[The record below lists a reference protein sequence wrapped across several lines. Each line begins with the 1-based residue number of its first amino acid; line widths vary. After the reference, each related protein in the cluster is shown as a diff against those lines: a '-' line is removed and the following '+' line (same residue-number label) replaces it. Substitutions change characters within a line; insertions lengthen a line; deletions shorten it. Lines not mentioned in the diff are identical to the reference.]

1 MFVIEA
7 KFFSAV
13 IIGLGVVLRPYI
25 LNHFKRNGFLGNF
38 IYFAIIMLI
47 ALPINIYQPRFTFTS
62 LDDKSA
68 KDLVKIVLKE
78 PLFKDFT
85 ALSNLAWKPYYETV
99 NLYNIKASLYKDNNL
114 YYIYLQPECKF
125 LQGCQVTMDKI
136 LLINSEDENILI
148 EDMNEAIF
156 AKRAC
161 SDVIVQEILQE
172 RVNFFFAT
180 LMKKMDES
188 QKLDFNYD
196 IQSIHLKDFTELSN
210 KLPQSPNNFK
220 GHLSNSCS
228 ATYVVSSFLKTSDS
242 LQKGVDIA
250 FKVLFRNVDIQD
262 NVYEI
267 TSDVKY
273 DIYISDEKEV
283 TLLAMPFNAEKF
295 NMTKEEVEE
304 ALKKEMIKQEKSS
317 QKR

>member
-38 IYFAIIMLI
+38 IYFALIMLI
-47 ALPINIYQPRFTFTS
+47 VLPINIYQPRFTFTS

-85 ALSNLAWKPYYETV
+85 ALSNLAWKPYYKTD

-125 LQGCQVTMDKI
+125 LQGCQVAMDKI
-136 LLINSEDENILI
+136 LLINSEYENILI

-196 IQSIHLKDFTELSN
+196 ILSIHLKDFTEASD
-210 KLPQSPNNFK
+210 KLPQSPTNFK

-228 ATYVVSSFLKTSDS
+228 ATYVVNNFLKTSDS
-242 LQKGVDIA
+242 LQKGVNIA
-250 FKVLFRNVDIQD
+250 FKVLFRNVDKKD
-262 NVYEI
+262 NIYEI

-304 ALKKEMIKQEKSS
+304 ALKKEMIKQDRAKL
-317 QKR
+317 